1 MPSKKGQKRVDHED
15 ISLEIHTTESTSQR
29 RSKWQN
35 KAHLDGR
42 IPKAVPFHAHKL
54 KQQLDK
60 VYHASRGRE
69 GVPRKTVKH
78 FCESF
83 DDLYDKLLPGIDGDP
98 IAAAAAH
105 VKRAVQ
111 HHDDKRARRIKSFRD
126 ELPPPFNEYDNIDP
140 NLAIFVPVEDS
151 RAVTVLR
158 ELEGSRILHKL
169 REAIHEAHWWFG
181 EDGFVGWVIAVRQL
195 PGGDLEVFTNTAQ
208 HRNVLQEHSAW
219 ETVFLDKLVEE
230 SCRYGVSPLGLSVA
244 SVPKFP
250 SDDERTLLIQQLFD
264 WNISRIDRLGV
275 VEDIHSIEVRPTN
288 RGNPIVVVNLAQ
300 PETANE
306 FIAKGIQWGETTY
319 SGRKYIKE
327 WSLLQCEDCHMFGH
341 TSVSCTEGLRCNKC
355 GQRHL
360 QRDCKCVGLEC
371 VNCGGAHRATLRD
384 CPQRENEARRLRDL
398 ANGKAK
404 WWPSR
409 NRITK
414 TSDRDP
420 KLRSVDPVS
429 RPDDENQMTEEETS
443 REESMMTKEMQ
454 DDQNQHTAHNNI
466 ELPSTDAAETGKREV
481 AIVEDGDGNPERKH
495 TEAIPTAKESED
507 NPTSDPRIR
516 NIVRMFH
523 GGSCPDLGH
532 PKGKTPEIGTMKG
545 ACELQEQ
552 EPEVAHHQQP
562 DNNKKS
568 TAKARGQA
576 RSERQTRRMK
586 DRHKQKAEEPGATEV
601 AGEDNTRNPAGE
613 SIKARITYIVAPAA
627 EGKRAEE
634 VVSKEAGHKQ
644 PQAVSKA
651 EPKVLET
658 TRTQPM
664 KAPQDEKEKAIRAPQ
679 DETTKPQP
687 MKAPQD
693 QKQDSIRASQN
704 SNTKQSAVAQKAIL
718 ETPPILP
725 PLIRRFQSR
734 NAVGG
739 K

>member
-29 RSKWQN
+29 RSRWQN

-42 IPKAVPFHAHKL
+42 IPKAVPIHAHKL
-54 KQQLDK
+54 KQQLDN
-60 VYHASRGRE
+60 VYRASRGRE
-69 GVPRKTVKH
+69 GVTRKTVKH

-83 DDLYDKLLPGIDGDP
+83 DNLYDKLLPGVDGDP
-98 IAAAAAH
+98 IAAAAVH

-126 ELPPPFNEYDNIDP
+126 ELPPPFNEHDNIDP
-140 NLAIFVPVEDS
+140 NLAIFVPVDDS

-158 ELEGSRILHKL
+158 ELEGSRTLYKL

-195 PGGDLEVFTNTAQ
+195 PGGDLEVFTETAQ

-230 SCRYGVSPLGLSVA
+230 SCRYGVSPLGLGVA

-250 SDDERTLLIQQLFD
+250 SDDERTQLIQQLFD

-275 VEDIHSIEVRPTN
+275 VEDILSIEVRPTS

-327 WSLLQCEDCHMFGH
+327 WSLMQCEDCHMFGH

-360 QRDCKCVGLEC
+360 QRDCKSVGLEC
-371 VNCGGAHRATLRD
+371 VNCGGPHRATLRD

-398 ANGKAK
+398 ASGKGK

-414 TSDRDP
+414 ASDRAP
-420 KLRSVDPVS
+420 KVRSVDPVS
-429 RPDDENQMTEEETS
+429 RPDDENQMTEEETPQK
-443 REESMMTKEMQ
+443 ESIITNEMPDQ
-454 DDQNQHTAHNNI
+454 DQHTAHNNI

-481 AIVEDGDGNPERKH
+481 ATVEEGDGNPEQEH
-495 TEAIPTAKESED
+495 TEAISTAKESEYD
-507 NPTSDPRIR
+507 PMSDPRVQ
-516 NIVRMFH
+516 NIVRLLH

-532 PKGKTPEIGTMKG
+532 ARGKTPEIRNEKSACKFHEQG
-545 ACELQEQ
+545 AEI
-552 EPEVAHHQQP
+552 AHHQQP
-562 DNNKKS
+562 GSNKKS
-568 TAKARGQA
+568 PAKARRQA
-576 RSERQTRRMK
+576 RSERRTRPMK
-586 DRHKQKAEEPGATEV
+586 DPHKQKDEGPEVTGVAE
-601 AGEDNTRNPAGE
+601 GETTGTPTGE
-613 SIKARITYIVAPAA
+613 SNEARITYIVAPAA
-627 EGKRAEE
+627 EGKMDEE
-634 VVSKEAGHKQ
+634 VESKEAGHKQ

-651 EPKVLET
+651 EPKV
-658 TRTQPM
+658 
-664 KAPQDEKEKAIRAPQ
+664 I
-679 DETTKPQP
+679 ETTKPQP

-693 QKQDSIRASQN
+693 QKENSIRAPQDETTKPEPMKAPQDQDSIRGPQN
-704 SNTKQSAVAQKAIL
+704 SNTEQSAIAQKAIL

-725 PLIRRFQSR
+725 PLIRRFQCR

-739 K
+739 N